1 MKRILILLAVLCLL
15 TSYAF
20 AEETA
25 EYANAMWVSTVY
37 GLDFPKTSDSASQ
50 KNEILNIL
58 DTAEKCGINQIYF
71 QVRPTAD
78 ALYKSALLPLSEY
91 LGGVT
96 DYDPLE
102 FIVSKAHERNIKIHA
117 WFNPYR
123 VSMNVKN
130 FNPPQNSVFYTH
142 PEWIKTAGGKYVID
156 PGIPKARRWI
166 EDCVAEVLNNY
177 EVDGIHF
184 DDYFYTE
191 TKDSP
196 LDDDD
201 TFALYG
207 AEFSNK
213 ADWRRNN
220 TYLLVKETYELVKSI
235 KPNAEFGVS
244 PIGIWRN
251 KKNDPNGSD
260 TSGAESYDKC
270 FADTKKWVEEEII
283 DYIVPQVYW
292 SNKVKAAPYDTVV
305 QWWSNLVR
313 GKKVKLYIGHAIY
326 KVNDGGS
333 DTDFAENGMAEI
345 ERQYLFN
352 QNDPNVSGSVF
363 FRAEYVEKNADE
375 LKELLKGIEISSE
388 NKILAVFYDKDSHLS
403 GCKIQMPENG
413 KIKLAKP
420 NMNVFAVRVYEI
432 QGEKT
437 ELIYYGSL

>member
-1 MKRILILLAVLCLL
+1 MKRILILLAALFVLPQCV
-15 TSYAF
+15 F
-20 AEETA
+20 AEENG
-25 EYANAMWVSTVY
+25 EYTNAMWVSTVY
-37 GLDFPKTSDSASQ
+37 GLDFPKTNTSESQ
-50 KNEILNIL
+50 KNEILSIL

-78 ALYKSALLPLSEY
+78 ALYKSDLLPLSEY
-91 LGGVT
+91 LGGVS

-123 VSMNVKN
+123 VSMSVKN
-130 FNPPQNSVFYTH
+130 FNPSQNSVFYTH

-156 PGIPKARRWI
+156 PGIPEARKWI
-166 EDCVAEVLNNY
+166 EECVAEVLNKY
-177 EVDGIHF
+177 DVDGIHF

-196 LDDDD
+196 LNDDD
-201 TFALYG
+201 TFAIYG
-207 AEFSNK
+207 TEFSNK

-244 PIGIWRN
+244 PPGIWRN
-251 KKNDPNGSD
+251 RKNDPNGSD

-270 FADTKKWVEEEII
+270 FADTKKWVEDEII

-305 QWWSNLVR
+305 RWWSNLVS
-313 GKKVKLYIGHAIY
+313 GTNVKLYIGHAIY
-326 KVNDGGS
+326 KVDDGGS
-333 DTDFAENGMAEI
+333 DADFAENGMAEI

-352 QNDPNVSGSVF
+352 RNDPNVSGSVF
-363 FRAEYVEKNADE
+363 FRAEYVEKQADK
-375 LKELLKGIEISSE
+375 LKEILNGIEIPSE
-388 NKILAVFYDKDSHLS
+388 NKTLVIFYDKDSRLS
-403 GCKIQMPENG
+403 GCEIRTPENG
-413 KIKLAKP
+413 KVILKKSEV
-420 NMNVFAVRVYEI
+420 NGFAIRVYELRD
-432 QGEKT
+432 GKT
-437 ELIYYGSL
+437 ERIYYGGF